1 MDKMIAWFAGLTE
14 LQSLLVAGM
23 LFVVGLLF
31 IILIC
36 ALIFRRIDRM
46 EKKEITVLPT
56 EADLRR
62 RDEENSRRA
71 YLKYTASKKEI
82 R

>member
-14 LQSLLVAGM
+14 LQSLVVSGM
-23 LFVVGLLF
+23 IFVVGLLL

-36 ALIFRRIDRM
+36 TLIFIRLDRM
-46 EKKEITVLPT
+46 EEKEITVIPT

-62 RDEENSRRA
+62 RDEESARRA
-71 YLKYTASKKEI
+71 YLKYTGSKK
-82 R
+82 